1 MYVTVLVNQ
10 VFLWLTFPEIFFW
23 PPLQG
28 LYVSID
34 LQWRRNMAP
43 LGIYVRFL
51 NDMCHLL
58 LTWLK
63 IHLAS
68 VQGFESNNTQSKIYD
83 YCYMFHSWSEYW
95 SLESRVKFYCN
106 IFLCFLWFQL
116 ILFFL
121 TYYKKFLNLLHY
133 SGYQMRDL
141 LFQFCKKNN
150 TKIRWILLTS
160 IL

>member
-10 VFLWLTFPEIFFW
+10 VFLWLTFPEMFFW

-43 LGIYVRFL
+43 LGMYVRFL

-68 VQGFESNNTQSKIYD
+68 VQGFESNNTQSIIWLLN
-83 YCYMFHSWSEYW
+83 MFHSWSEYW

-106 IFLCFLWFQL
+106 TFLCFCDFN
-116 ILFFL
+116 LFFFTL
-121 TYYKKFLNLLHY
+121 LQKILKSSTLQRLPNAIFVVSIMQKEQYKN
-133 SGYQMRDL
+133 
-141 LFQFCKKNN
+141 
-150 TKIRWILLTS
+150 
-160 IL
+160 